1 MYYERWLAALE
12 RVLLDKGSCGE
23 SEIKRHIK
31 DEND

>member
-12 RVLLDKGSCGE
+12 RVLLEKGLCVE
-23 SEIKRHIK
+23 SEIERHIK